1 MRILPTREEGF
12 RAVMDQGP
20 KAEAAAA
27 RWVEFTR
34 PVWSWFAFEWRRL
47 GAVAIVVIVLG
58 TLLHAMFG
66 ANGMIVYRQKKG
78 ELQSLQK
85 EVDRLQKEN
94 ERYESQIQSLNS
106 DPATIEKEAREVL
119 HYARPGEYIYVSP
132 DPPAKPNTTRARK

>member
-1 MRILPTREEGF
+1 MRILPTREAGF
-12 RAVMDQGP
+12 RAVMNQGP

-27 RWVEFTR
+27 RWVEYTR

-47 GAVAIVVIVLG
+47 GTVAVVAIVIA
-58 TLLHAMFG
+58 TFLHAMFG

-119 HYARPGEYIYVSP
+119 HYTKRGEIVFVTP
-132 DPPAKPNTTRARK
+132 DPPQNQSTIRAKK